1 MNGADIAAL
10 SRQSGL
16 MREMQVVANNI
27 ANASTTGFR
36 REGVIFSEHVER
48 TGGES
53 ISMAHAGAH
62 LTDQVQGSLDATGA
76 PLDLAIEGEGFFTVA
91 TPQGD
96 RLTRAGAFSTG
107 PAGEVLTP
115 QGHQLLDAGGA
126 PVLLPPDAGPITVS
140 PDGTIAT
147 ELGPIAQI
155 QLVRPVDGEAMRR
168 GAGTLFEAEGGTE
181 PVIEGRV
188 LQGHL
193 EDSNVDPVR
202 EIARMIEVQRAY
214 ELGQSFLTR
223 EDERLRG
230 MIQTMVG

>member
-1 MNGADIAAL
+1 MDGGYATL

-27 ANASTTGFR
+27 ANASTTGYR

-53 ISMAHAGAH
+53 VSMARAGAR
-62 LTDQVQGSLDATGA
+62 LTDMTQGALDATGA
-76 PLDLAIEGEGFFTVA
+76 PLDLAVEGEGFFTVQ

-115 QGHQLLDAGGA
+115 EGHALLDGGGA
-126 PVLLPPDAGPITVS
+126 PVLVPPDAGAITVS
-140 PDGTIAT
+140 ADGTIST
-147 ELGPIAQI
+147 PLGPIAQL
-155 QLVRPVDGEAMRR
+155 QLVRPVDPTEVTRA
-168 GAGTLFEAEGGTE
+168 AGTLFDAPSGTE
-181 PVIEGRV
+181 PALEGRV

-193 EDSNVDPVR
+193 EGSNVDPVR

-214 ELGQSFLTR
+214 ELGQSFLSR

-230 MIQTMVG
+230 MIETMAR